1 LDSIIIKQLLTN
13 DEWIRA
19 FPIMKQLRT
28 KLTPEMYIDLVQEMK
43 KDGYQ
48 LFALLV
54 NDEIISLAGVR
65 KSINFYN
72 KHHLFVY
79 DLVTSPSHRSKGY
92 GEQLLEHI
100 HSYAKNI
107 GAEYVALE
115 SGITRSEAH
124 RFYEN
129 RLGYE
134 KWCYSFRKK
143 I

>member
-1 LDSIIIKQLLTN
+1 MGAITIKQLVT
-13 DEWIRA
+13 DEEWIHS
-19 FPIMKQLRT
+19 FEVMKQLRSD
-28 KLTPEMYIDLVQEMK
+28 LTLERYMELAHDMRKGGDL
-43 KDGYQ
+43 
-48 LFALLV
+48 LFALFV
-54 NDEIISLAGVR
+54 QDDIVSLAGVR

-79 DLVTSPSHRSKGY
+79 DLVTSPTQRSRGH
-92 GEQLLEHI
+92 GERLLEYI
-100 HSYAKNI
+100 HSYGKRA

-115 SGITRSEAH
+115 SGIMRSEAH

-129 RLGYE
+129 KMGYE

>member
-1 LDSIIIKQLLTN
+1 
-13 DEWIRA
+13 
-19 FPIMKQLRT
+19 MKQLRT
-28 KLTPEMYIDLVQEMK
+28 ELTFEMYTELVQKMK

-48 LFALLV
+48 LFALFI
-54 NDEIISLAGVR
+54 NNEIISLAGVR

-79 DLVTSPSHRSKGY
+79 DLVTSPSHRSRGY
-92 GEQLLEHI
+92 GGQLLEHL
-100 HSYAKNI
+100 HSYAKCT

-124 RFYEN
+124 RFYETK
-129 RLGYE
+129 LGYE

-143 I
+143 C